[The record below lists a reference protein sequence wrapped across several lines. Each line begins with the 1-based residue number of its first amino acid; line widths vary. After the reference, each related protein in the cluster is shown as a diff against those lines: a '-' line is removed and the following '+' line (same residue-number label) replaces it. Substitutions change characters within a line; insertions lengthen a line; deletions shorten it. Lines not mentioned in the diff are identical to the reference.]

1 MRKSIISL
9 LAVLSLT
16 VLLGGVAAA
25 QDRAPEIALAKLQRT
40 CQAAS
45 QSGCLAEVVVL
56 TPQGVMELAGSSC
69 RQVRAVAVYALGEMG
84 ESRAVELLV
93 ILLQDP
99 DRHIRRIAVRA
110 LGKIGDPRA
119 LEPLAAVLVNDN
131 EDLSVRCAAAWALGG
146 LGDPRAHEALRSAAN
161 SPHGRLNRASREAAD
176 RLEGAGVNV
185 SSSSL

>member
-9 LAVLSLT
+9 LAVLGLT

-25 QDRAPEIALAKLQRT
+25 QNRAPEIALAKLQRT

-45 QSGCLAEVVVL
+45 QSGCLAKVVVL
-56 TPQGVMELAGSSC
+56 NPQGVMELTSSSC
-69 RQVRAVAVYALGEMG
+69 QQVRTMAVYALGEMG
-84 ESRAVELLV
+84 EARAVELLV

-110 LGKIGDPRA
+110 LGKIGDPRV
-119 LEPLAAVLVNDN
+119 LEPLAAVLVNDS

-146 LGDPRAHEALRSAAN
+146 LGDPRAHKVLRGTSN
-161 SPHGRLNRASREAAD
+161 SPNGRLNRASREAAD
-176 RLEGAGVNV
+176 RLEGAGANA
-185 SSSSL
+185 SGSSL